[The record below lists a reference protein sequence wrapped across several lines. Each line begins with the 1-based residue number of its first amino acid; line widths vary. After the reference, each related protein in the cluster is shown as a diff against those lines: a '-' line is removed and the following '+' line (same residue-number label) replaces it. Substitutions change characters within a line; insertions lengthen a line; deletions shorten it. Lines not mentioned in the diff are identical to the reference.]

1 MSALGRERAL
11 TLFVALPD
19 GGTSASG
26 QEQTSL
32 TLQHG
37 LHRWKQLLTLQATPP
52 WKDVARMPFLPAF
65 RRVAA
70 LTLVALPVCPFSTL
84 SAAEPASETSAFI
97 HPINNAEDAP
107 LVELGSN
114 GLLRY
119 ALYSE
124 RGSDHARNVVPDFSR
139 AGYQGGGVSLPTR
152 SSIRVV
158 EVLEPNA
165 EGDDYPRIQ
174 AAIDAVAVRVQD
186 SRGLRG
192 AVLLRRG
199 HYRLSKTLTIRAS
212 GVVLRGEGR
221 GADGT
226 VIRSEVN
233 ERQGKILEVGN
244 SESAVPRAAL
254 DPRRTAITMDY
265 VPVGAMRITV
275 KSAAGYRVGDT
286 VSIAREPNARWVGP
300 EGVDTA
306 RYRWTPSDYA
316 VYSERV
322 VTAVSHD
329 TISLDAPIMDAIA
342 TRFGGGSV
350 YRTDPIRISQVGIE
364 DLRLEGNPET
374 GTVNDTA
381 DSGPF
386 TALRLGAIYNSWV
399 RDVTVRYVSHGFVT
413 RNGAQFNTLQDIA
426 YLDPRYGETQGA
438 RRYVFLYEGNAAF
451 NLIQRCYNQGGRHTF
466 VIGAR
471 VPGPNVFLDC
481 LAVGDSNDSGPHHR
495 WSTGTLYDNTKG
507 YMLRAQ
513 NRRYSGTGHGWAGAQ
528 QMFWNTEH
536 DIYVI
541 QAPPF
546 AMNWSVGQVGA
557 IAPGKFPPE
566 EPAGIVQSVGQVVTP
581 RSLYLQQLRD
591 RLGEQ
596 AVINITTEA
605 QRDGRIWDSLAAGAG
620 D

>member
-1 MSALGRERAL
+1 
-11 TLFVALPD
+11 
-19 GGTSASG
+19 
-26 QEQTSL
+26 
-32 TLQHG
+32 
-37 LHRWKQLLTLQATPP
+37 
-52 WKDVARMPFLPAF
+52 MPFLPAF

-70 LTLVALPVCPFSTL
+70 LTLVAFPACLFPTL
-84 SAAEPASETSAFI
+84 SAAERASETSVFI

-124 RGSDHARNVVPDFSR
+124 RGSDHARNIVPDFSR

-152 SSIRVV
+152 SSIPVV
-158 EVLEPNA
+158 EILEPNA
-165 EGDDYPRIQ
+165 EGDDSPRIQ

-199 HYRLSKTLTIRAS
+199 HYRLSKTLTIQAS

-226 VIRSEVN
+226 VIRSEVSD
-233 ERQGKILEVGN
+233 RQGRILEVGS

-254 DPRRTAITMDY
+254 DPCRTAITMDY

-300 EGVDTA
+300 EGIDTA

-322 VTAVSHD
+322 VTAVDHD
-329 TISLDAPIMDAIA
+329 TVTLDAPIMDAIE

-350 YRTDPIRISQVGIE
+350 YRTDPIRISHVGIE

-374 GTVNDTA
+374 GTVNGTA

-386 TALRLGAIYNSWV
+386 TALRLGAIYDSWV

-536 DIYVI
+536 DIYVV

-557 IAPGKFPPE
+557 SAPGKFPPE
-566 EPAGIVQSVGQVVTP
+566 EPAGIVQSMGQAVSP

-620 D
+620 E

>member
-1 MSALGRERAL
+1 
-11 TLFVALPD
+11 
-19 GGTSASG
+19 
-26 QEQTSL
+26 
-32 TLQHG
+32 
-37 LHRWKQLLTLQATPP
+37 
-52 WKDVARMPFLPAF
+52 MPFFPAF
-65 RRVAA
+65 RRFAA

-84 SAAEPASETSAFI
+84 SAAGPASETSAFI
-97 HPINNAEDAP
+97 HPINDAEDAP
-107 LVELGSN
+107 LVALGSN

-124 RGSDHARNVVPDFSR
+124 RGSDHARNIVPDFSR

-275 KSAAGYRVGDT
+275 QSAAGYRVGDT

-300 EGVDTA
+300 EGIDTA

-322 VTAVSHD
+322 VTAIDHD
-329 TISLDAPIMDAIA
+329 TITLDAPIMDAIA

-374 GTVNDTA
+374 GTVNGTA

-399 RDVTVRYVSHGFVT
+399 RGVTVRYVSHGFVT

-566 EPAGIVQSVGQVVTP
+566 EPAGIVQSMGQVVTP

-596 AVINITTEA
+596 AVINISTEA

>member
-1 MSALGRERAL
+1 
-11 TLFVALPD
+11 
-19 GGTSASG
+19 
-26 QEQTSL
+26 
-32 TLQHG
+32 
-37 LHRWKQLLTLQATPP
+37 
-52 WKDVARMPFLPAF
+52 MPFLPAF

-70 LTLVALPVCPFSTL
+70 LTLVTLPACLFSTL
-84 SAAEPASETSAFI
+84 SAADPASETSAFI

-124 RGSDHARNVVPDFSR
+124 RGSDHARNIVPDFSR

-152 SSIRVV
+152 SSIPVI
-158 EVLEPNA
+158 EILEPNA

-226 VIRSEVN
+226 VIRSEVD

-300 EGVDTA
+300 EGIDTA

-322 VTAVSHD
+322 VTAVDHD
-329 TISLDAPIMDAIA
+329 TITLDAPIMDAIA

-374 GTVNDTA
+374 GTVNGTA

-386 TALRLGAIYNSWV
+386 TALRLGAIYDSWV

-481 LAVGDSNDSGPHHR
+481 LAVGDSTDSGPHHR

-513 NRRYSGTGHGWAGAQ
+513 NRRDSGTGHGWAGAQ

-536 DIYVI
+536 DIYVV

-566 EPAGIVQSVGQVVTP
+566 EHAGIVQSMGQVVTP

-620 D
+620 E

>member
-1 MSALGRERAL
+1 
-11 TLFVALPD
+11 
-19 GGTSASG
+19 
-26 QEQTSL
+26 
-32 TLQHG
+32 
-37 LHRWKQLLTLQATPP
+37 
-52 WKDVARMPFLPAF
+52 MPLLPAF

-70 LTLVALPVCPFSTL
+70 LTLVVLPVCPLSTL
-84 SAAEPASETSAFI
+84 SAAEPASQTSALT
-97 HPINNAEDAP
+97 HPVNNSKDAP
-107 LVELGSN
+107 LVSLGSN
-114 GLLRY
+114 GVLRY

-124 RGSDHARNVVPDFSR
+124 RGSDEARNIVPDFSR
-139 AGYQGGGVSLPTR
+139 AGYQGGGVSLPAR
-152 SSIRVV
+152 CSIPVR
-158 EVLEPNA
+158 ETLEPSP

-174 AAIDAVAVRVQD
+174 AAIDAVARLATD
-186 SRGLRG
+186 SRGVRG

-199 HYRLSKTLTIRAS
+199 HYRLSRTLTIRSS

-221 GADGT
+221 GANGT
-226 VIRSEVN
+226 VLRSEAS
-233 ERQGKILEVGN
+233 EQQSRIIDVGN
-244 SESAVPRAAL
+244 SESAAPRLSPDA
-254 DPRRTAITMDY
+254 RRTAINMDY
-265 VPVGAMRITV
+265 VPVGATRIKV
-275 KSAAGYRVGDT
+275 KSATGYRAGDVVT
-286 VSIAREPNARWVGP
+286 IAKEPNARWLGP
-300 EGVDTA
+300 EGIDTA

-322 VTAVSHD
+322 VTAVDDD
-329 TISLDAPIMDAIA
+329 TITLDAPIMDAIDA
-342 TRFGGGSV
+342 RFGGGTV
-350 YRTDPIRISQVGIE
+350 YRADAKRISQVGIE

-374 GTVNDTA
+374 GTANGTSDT
-381 DSGPF
+381 GPF
-386 TALRLGAIYNSWV
+386 AGLRLGGVRDSWV

-413 RNGAQFNTLQDIA
+413 RNGAHFNTLQDIA

-438 RRYVFLYEGNAAF
+438 RRYVFLYEGNSAF
-451 NLIQRCYNQGGRHTF
+451 NLIQRCYNEGGRHTF
-466 VIGAR
+466 VLGAR

-536 DIYVI
+536 AIYVV

-557 IAPGKFPPE
+557 ISPGKFPPE
-566 EPAGIVQSVGQVVTP
+566 EPAGMLQSIGQVVAP

-596 AVINITTEA
+596 AVINVTTAA
-605 QRDGRIWDSLAAGAG
+605 QREGRIWNSLSARAGE
-620 D
+620 

>member
-1 MSALGRERAL
+1 MQIYRFKPACSGEALCAL
-11 TLFVALPD
+11 
-19 GGTSASG
+19 
-26 QEQTSL
+26 
-32 TLQHG
+32 
-37 LHRWKQLLTLQATPP
+37 
-52 WKDVARMPFLPAF
+52 VARMPSLPAF
-65 RRVAA
+65 RRVLA
-70 LTLVALPVCPFSTL
+70 LTLVALPVCVFSTL
-84 SAAEPASETSAFI
+84 SAAAPASETSAFI
-97 HPINNAEDAP
+97 HPINTAKDAP
-107 LVELGSN
+107 LVDLGSD
-114 GLLRY
+114 GMLRY

-124 RGSDHARNVVPDFSR
+124 RGSDHARNIVPDFSR

-152 SSIRVV
+152 PSIPVIK
-158 EVLEPNA
+158 VLEPGN
-165 EGDDYPRIQ
+165 GSDDYPRIQ
-174 AAIDAVAVRVQD
+174 AAIDAVALRATD

-192 AVLLRRG
+192 AVLLQRG
-199 HYRLSKTLTIRAS
+199 HYRLSRTLTIRAS

-226 VIRSEVN
+226 VIRSDVSGK
-233 ERQGKILEVGN
+233 QGKILDVGT

-254 DPRRTAITMDY
+254 DARRTAINMEY
-265 VPVGAMRITV
+265 VPVGAMRITLT
-275 KSAAGYRVGDT
+275 SAAGYRVGDT
-286 VSIAREPNARWVGP
+286 VSIVREPDARWLGP
-300 EGVDTA
+300 EGIDTA

-316 VYSERV
+316 VYNERV
-322 VTAVSHD
+322 VTAVDHD
-329 TISLDAPIMDAIA
+329 TITLDAPIMDAIEA
-342 TRFGGGSV
+342 RFGGGSV
-350 YRTDPIRISQVGIE
+350 YRTDPVRISQVGIE
-364 DLRLEGNPET
+364 DLRLEGDPET
-374 GTVNDTA
+374 GTTNGTA

-386 TALRLGAIYNSWV
+386 TALRLGATYNSWV

-413 RNGAQFNTLQDIA
+413 RNGVRFNTLQDIA

-536 DIYVI
+536 HTYVV

-546 AMNWSVGQVGA
+546 AMNWSVGQVGT
-557 IAPGKFPPE
+557 IALGKFPPE
-566 EPAGIVQSVGQVVTP
+566 EPAGIVQSMGQVVTP

-596 AVINITTEA
+596 AVVNVTTGA
-605 QRDGRIWDSLAAGAG
+605 QREGRIWDSLSARAGE
-620 D
+620 

>member
-1 MSALGRERAL
+1 
-11 TLFVALPD
+11 
-19 GGTSASG
+19 
-26 QEQTSL
+26 
-32 TLQHG
+32 
-37 LHRWKQLLTLQATPP
+37 
-52 WKDVARMPFLPAF
+52 MPFVPAF

-70 LTLVALPVCPFSTL
+70 LTLVALPACLFSTL
-84 SAAEPASETSAFI
+84 SAADPASETSVFI
-97 HPINNAEDAP
+97 HPINNAEDAR

-124 RGSDHARNVVPDFSR
+124 RGSDHARNIVPDFSR

-152 SSIRVV
+152 SSIPVI
-158 EVLEPNA
+158 EILEPNA
-165 EGDDYPRIQ
+165 EGDDSPRIQ

-199 HYRLSKTLTIRAS
+199 HYRLSKTLTIQAS

-226 VIRSEVN
+226 VIRSEVSD
-233 ERQGKILEVGN
+233 RQGRILEVGS

-300 EGVDTA
+300 EGIDTA
-306 RYRWTPSDYA
+306 RYRWAPSDYA

-322 VTAVSHD
+322 VTAVDHD
-329 TISLDAPIMDAIA
+329 TITLDAPIMDAIE

-364 DLRLEGNPET
+364 DLRLEGKPET
-374 GTVNDTA
+374 GTVNGTA

-386 TALRLGAIYNSWV
+386 TALRLGAIYDSWV

-438 RRYVFLYEGNAAF
+438 RRYVFLYEGNAGF

-466 VIGAR
+466 VIGAQ
-471 VPGPNVFLDC
+471 VPGPNVFFDC

-536 DIYVI
+536 DIYVV

-557 IAPGKFPPE
+557 SAPGKFPPE
-566 EPAGIVQSVGQVVTP
+566 EPAGIVQSMGQAVSP

-596 AVINITTEA
+596 AVINVTTEA

-620 D
+620 E

>member
-1 MSALGRERAL
+1 M
-11 TLFVALPD
+11 P
-19 GGTSASG
+19 
-26 QEQTSL
+26 
-32 TLQHG
+32 
-37 LHRWKQLLTLQATPP
+37 LLL
-52 WKDVARMPFLPAF
+52 AF
-65 RRVAA
+65 RRVAT
-70 LTLVALPVCPFSTL
+70 LTLVALPFCPLSTL
-84 SAAEPASETSAFI
+84 SAAERASDTSAFT
-97 HPINNAEDAP
+97 HPINTAKVAP
-107 LVELGSN
+107 LVGLGSN

-124 RGSDHARNVVPDFSR
+124 RGSDQARNIVPDFSR
-139 AGYQGGGVSLPTR
+139 AGYQGGGVSLPDR
-152 SSIRVV
+152 SSIPVIA
-158 EVLEPNA
+158 VLEPGTEN
-165 EGDDYPRIQ
+165 DDYPRIQ
-174 AAIDAVAVRVQD
+174 AAIDTVAARAKD

-199 HYRLSKTLTIRAS
+199 RYTLSRTLTIQAS

-226 VIRSEVN
+226 VIRSEVSD
-233 ERQGKILEVGN
+233 RQGKILEVGT
-244 SESAVPRAAL
+244 SEPAAPRPAPDA
-254 DPRRTAITMDY
+254 RRTTINMDY
-265 VPVGAMRITV
+265 VPVGAMRIKVT
-275 KSAAGYRVGDT
+275 SAAGYRVGDT
-286 VSIAREPNARWVGP
+286 VTIAREPNARWIGP
-300 EGVDTA
+300 EGIDTA
-306 RYRWTPSDYA
+306 RYRWTPSEYA

-322 VTAVSHD
+322 VTAVDHD
-329 TISLDAPIMDAIA
+329 TMTLDAPIMDAIQ

-350 YRTDPIRISQVGIE
+350 YRTDPSRISQVGVE

-374 GTVNDTA
+374 GTVNGA
-381 DSGPF
+381 PDSGPF
-386 TALRLGAIYNSWV
+386 TALRLGATYNSWV

-438 RRYVFLYEGNAAF
+438 RRYVFLYEGNSAF

-536 DIYVI
+536 AIYVV

-546 AMNWSVGQVGA
+546 AMNWSVGQVGTM
-557 IAPGKFPPE
+557 APGKFPPE
-566 EPAGIVQSVGQVVTP
+566 EPGGIVQSMGQVVAP

-596 AVINITTEA
+596 AVINVTTEA
-605 QRDGRIWDSLAAGAG
+605 QRDGRIWDILSAGARE
-620 D
+620 

>member
-1 MSALGRERAL
+1 
-11 TLFVALPD
+11 
-19 GGTSASG
+19 
-26 QEQTSL
+26 
-32 TLQHG
+32 
-37 LHRWKQLLTLQATPP
+37 
-52 WKDVARMPFLPAF
+52 MPFLPAF

-84 SAAEPASETSAFI
+84 SAAGPASETNAFI

-107 LVELGSN
+107 LVALGSN

-124 RGSDHARNVVPDFSR
+124 RGSDHARNIVPDFSR

-152 SSIRVV
+152 SSIPVI

-186 SRGLRG
+186 SQGLRG
-192 AVLLRRG
+192 VVLLRRG
-199 HYRLSKTLTIRAS
+199 GYRLSKTLTIRAS

-226 VIRSEVN
+226 VIRSQVSD
-233 ERQGKILEVGN
+233 RQGRILEVGS

-275 KSAAGYRVGDT
+275 QSAVGYRVGDT

-300 EGVDTA
+300 EGIDTA

-322 VTAVSHD
+322 VTAVDHD

-350 YRTDPIRISQVGIE
+350 YRTYPIRISQVGIE

-374 GTVNDTA
+374 GTVNGTA

-426 YLDPRYGETQGA
+426 YLDPRYGATQGA

-566 EPAGIVQSVGQVVTP
+566 EPAGIVQSMGQVVTP

-596 AVINITTEA
+596 AVINITNEA
-605 QRDGRIWDSLAAGAG
+605 QRDGRIWDSLAAGAVE
-620 D
+620 

>member
-1 MSALGRERAL
+1 ML
-11 TLFVALPD
+11 
-19 GGTSASG
+19 
-26 QEQTSL
+26 
-32 TLQHG
+32 
-37 LHRWKQLLTLQATPP
+37 
-52 WKDVARMPFLPAF
+52 FLPAF
-65 RRVAA
+65 HRVVA
-70 LTLVALPVCPFSTL
+70 LTLVALPLCPVSTL
-84 SAAEPASETSAFI
+84 SAAEPASETSAFT
-97 HPINNAEDAP
+97 HPINTAKDAP
-107 LVELGSN
+107 LIGLGSN

-119 ALYSE
+119 ALYAE
-124 RGSDHARNVVPDFSR
+124 RGSDHARNIVPDFSR

-152 SSIRVV
+152 SSIPVI
-158 EVLEPNA
+158 EVLGPNA

-174 AAIDAVAVRVQD
+174 AAIDAVAVRAKD

-199 HYRLSKTLTIRAS
+199 HYRLSQMLTIRAS

-226 VIRSEVN
+226 VIRSDVS
-233 ERQGKILEVGN
+233 ERQGRILDVGI

-254 DPRRTAITMDY
+254 DARRTAINMDY
-265 VPVGAMRITV
+265 VPVGAMRIRVT
-275 KSAAGYRVGDT
+275 SAAGYRVGDT
-286 VSIAREPNARWVGP
+286 VSIAREPDARWVGP
-300 EGVDTA
+300 EGIDTA

-322 VTAVSHD
+322 VTAVDHD
-329 TISLDAPIMDAIA
+329 TITLDAPIMDAIQ

-350 YRTDPIRISQVGIE
+350 YRTDSTRISQVGIE

-374 GTVNDTA
+374 GTVNGTP

-386 TALRLGAIYNSWV
+386 IALRLGAIQDSWV

-438 RRYVFLYEGNAAF
+438 RRYVFLYEGNSAF

-536 DIYVI
+536 DIYVV

-566 EPAGIVQSVGQVVTP
+566 EQSGIVQSMGQVVTP
-581 RSLYLQQLRD
+581 RSLYLQQLHD

-596 AVINITTEA
+596 AVINVTTEA
-605 QRDGRIWDSLAAGAG
+605 QRIGRIWNTLSAGAG
-620 D
+620 E

>member
-1 MSALGRERAL
+1 MEISKFKPACSGEALCAL
-11 TLFVALPD
+11 
-19 GGTSASG
+19 
-26 QEQTSL
+26 
-32 TLQHG
+32 
-37 LHRWKQLLTLQATPP
+37 
-52 WKDVARMPFLPAF
+52 VARMPSLPAF
-65 RRVAA
+65 RRFLA
-70 LTLVALPVCPFSTL
+70 LTLVALPVCVLSTP
-84 SAAEPASETSAFI
+84 SAAAPASETSAFT
-97 HPINNAEDAP
+97 HPINNAQDAP
-107 LVELGSN
+107 LVGLGSD
-114 GLLRY
+114 GTLRY

-124 RGSDHARNVVPDFSR
+124 RGSDHARNIVPDFSR

-152 SSIRVV
+152 PSIPVIK
-158 EVLEPNA
+158 VLAP
-165 EGDDYPRIQ
+165 GTGSDDYPRIQ
-174 AAIDAVAVRVQD
+174 AAIDAVAVRATD

-199 HYRLSKTLTIRAS
+199 HYRLSGTLTIRAS

-226 VIRSEVN
+226 VIRSDVSEK
-233 ERQGKILEVGN
+233 QGKILDVGT

-254 DPRRTAITMDY
+254 DARRNAINMEY
-265 VPVGAMRITV
+265 VPVGAMRITLT
-275 KSAAGYRVGDT
+275 SAAGYRVGDT
-286 VSIAREPNARWVGP
+286 VSIVREPNARWLGP
-300 EGVDTA
+300 EGIDTA
-306 RYRWTPSDYA
+306 RYRWAPSDYA

-322 VTAVSHD
+322 VTAVDHD
-329 TISLDAPIMDAIA
+329 TITLDAPIVDAIEA
-342 TRFGGGSV
+342 RFGGGSV
-350 YRTDPIRISQVGIE
+350 YRTDPMRISQVGIE

-374 GTVNDTA
+374 GTINGTA

-386 TALRLGAIYNSWV
+386 TALRLGATYDSWV

-413 RNGAQFNTLQDIA
+413 RNGARFNTLQDIA

-451 NLIQRCYNQGGRHTF
+451 NLTQRCYNQGGRHTF

-536 DIYVI
+536 DIYVV

-546 AMNWSVGQVGA
+546 AMNWSVGQVGT
-557 IAPGKFPPE
+557 IEPGKFPPE
-566 EPAGIVQSVGQVVTP
+566 EPAGIVQSMGQVVAP

-591 RLGEQ
+591 RLGAQ
-596 AVINITTEA
+596 AVINVTTEA
-605 QRDGRIWDSLAAGAG
+605 QRDGRIWDSLSARAGE
-620 D
+620 

>member
-1 MSALGRERAL
+1 
-11 TLFVALPD
+11 
-19 GGTSASG
+19 
-26 QEQTSL
+26 
-32 TLQHG
+32 
-37 LHRWKQLLTLQATPP
+37 
-52 WKDVARMPFLPAF
+52 MPFLPAF

-70 LTLVALPVCPFSTL
+70 LTLVALPACLFSTL

-124 RGSDHARNVVPDFSR
+124 RGSDHARNIVPDFSR

-165 EGDDYPRIQ
+165 EGDDFPRIQ

-265 VPVGAMRITV
+265 VPVGAIRITV
-275 KSAAGYRVGDT
+275 RSAAGYRVGDT

-300 EGVDTA
+300 EGIDTA

-322 VTAVSHD
+322 VTAVDHD

-364 DLRLEGNPET
+364 DLRLEGSPET
-374 GTVNDTA
+374 GTVNGTA

-466 VIGAR
+466 VIGAL

-536 DIYVI
+536 DIYVV

-566 EPAGIVQSVGQVVTP
+566 EPAGTVQSMGQVVSP

-596 AVINITTEA
+596 AVINVTTEA

-620 D
+620 E

>member
-1 MSALGRERAL
+1 
-11 TLFVALPD
+11 
-19 GGTSASG
+19 
-26 QEQTSL
+26 
-32 TLQHG
+32 
-37 LHRWKQLLTLQATPP
+37 
-52 WKDVARMPFLPAF
+52 MPLLPAF
-65 RRVAA
+65 RRAVA
-70 LTLVALPVCPFSTL
+70 LTLVALPVCPLSTL
-84 SAAEPASETSAFI
+84 SAAEPASQTSAFT
-97 HPINNAEDAP
+97 HPINNAKDAP
-107 LVELGSN
+107 LVDLGGN
-114 GLLRY
+114 GGLRY
-119 ALYSE
+119 TLYSE
-124 RGSDHARNVVPDFSR
+124 RGSDHARNIVPDFSR

-152 SSIRVV
+152 SSIPVI
-158 EVLEPNA
+158 EVLEPST
-165 EGDDYPRIQ
+165 EDDDYPRIQ
-174 AAIDAVAVRVQD
+174 AAIDAVAARVMD

-199 HYRLSKTLTIRAS
+199 RYRLSRTLTIRAN

-226 VIRSEVN
+226 VIRSEVS
-233 ERQGKILEVGN
+233 EPQGKILEVGS

-254 DPRRTAITMDY
+254 DAHRTTINMDY

-275 KSAAGYRVGDT
+275 RSAAGYRVGDT
-286 VSIAREPNARWVGP
+286 VSIGKEPDARWVGP
-300 EGVDTA
+300 EGINAA

-316 VYSERV
+316 MYSERV
-322 VTAVSHD
+322 VTAVDHD
-329 TISLDAPIMDAIA
+329 TITLDAPIMDAIE

-350 YRTDPIRISQVGIE
+350 YRTNPTRISQVGVE

-374 GTVNDTA
+374 GTINGTT

-386 TALRLGAIYNSWV
+386 TALRLGGIRDSWV
-399 RDVTVRYVSHGFVT
+399 RNVTVSYVSHGFVT
-413 RNGAQFNTLQDIA
+413 RNGAHFNTLQDIA

-438 RRYVFLYEGNAAF
+438 RRYVFLYEGNSAF
-451 NLIQRCYNQGGRHTF
+451 NLIQRCFGQGGRHTF

-513 NRRYSGTGHGWAGAQ
+513 NRRHSGTGHGWAGAQ

-546 AMNWSVGQVGA
+546 AMNWSVGQVGT

-566 EPAGIVQSVGQVVTP
+566 EPAGIVQSIGQMVAP

-596 AVINITTEA
+596 AVINVTTDE
-605 QRDGRIWDSLAAGAG
+605 QRDGRIWDSLSARAGE
-620 D
+620 

>member
-1 MSALGRERAL
+1 
-11 TLFVALPD
+11 
-19 GGTSASG
+19 
-26 QEQTSL
+26 
-32 TLQHG
+32 
-37 LHRWKQLLTLQATPP
+37 
-52 WKDVARMPFLPAF
+52 MPFLPAF

-70 LTLVALPVCPFSTL
+70 LTLVALPVCPFFTL

-124 RGSDHARNVVPDFSR
+124 RGSDHARNIVPDFSR

-152 SSIRVV
+152 STIPVI

-165 EGDDYPRIQ
+165 EGDDFPRIQ

-199 HYRLSKTLTIRAS
+199 GYRLSKTLTIRAS

-233 ERQGKILEVGN
+233 ERQGKILELGN

-265 VPVGAMRITV
+265 VPVGAIRITV
-275 KSAAGYRVGDT
+275 KSAAGYRAGDT
-286 VSIAREPNARWVGP
+286 VSISREPNARWVGP
-300 EGVDTA
+300 EGIDTA

-316 VYSERV
+316 VHSERV
-322 VTAVSHD
+322 VTAVDHD
-329 TISLDAPIMDAIA
+329 TITLDAPIMDAIE

-350 YRTDPIRISQVGIE
+350 YRTDPLRISQVGIE
-364 DLRLEGNPET
+364 DLRLEGNPAT
-374 GTVNDTA
+374 GTVNGTA

-536 DIYVI
+536 DVYVV

-566 EPAGIVQSVGQVVTP
+566 EPAGIVQSMGQVVSP

-596 AVINITTEA
+596 AVINVTTEA

-620 D
+620 E

>member
-1 MSALGRERAL
+1 M
-11 TLFVALPD
+11 TL
-19 GGTSASG
+19 
-26 QEQTSL
+26 
-32 TLQHG
+32 
-37 LHRWKQLLTLQATPP
+37 PP
-52 WKDVARMPFLPAF
+52 APW
-65 RRVAA
+65 RVAV
-70 LTLVALPVCPFSTL
+70 LTVVVLPVCAFSNL
-84 SAAEPASETSAFI
+84 SAAEYDSQTSTFI
-97 HPINNAEDAP
+97 HPINRAKDAP
-107 LVELGSN
+107 LVSLGSD

-119 ALYSE
+119 ALYTE
-124 RGSDHARNVVPDFSR
+124 RGGDQARNIVPDFSR

-152 SSIRVV
+152 SSIPVI
-158 EVLEPNA
+158 EILEPSSA
-165 EGDDYPRIQ
+165 EDDYPRIQ
-174 AAIDAVAVRVQD
+174 AAIDAVALHAKD

-199 HYRLSKTLTIRAS
+199 HYRVSRTLSIRAD

-226 VIRSEVN
+226 VIRSETSDQRGRII
-233 ERQGKILEVGN
+233 ELGS
-244 SESAVPRAAL
+244 SEAAVPRAAL
-254 DPRRTAITMDY
+254 DARRTTINMHY
-265 VPVGAMRITV
+265 VPVGAMRLKV
-275 KSAAGYRVGDT
+275 SSAVGYDVGDT
-286 VSIAREPNARWVGP
+286 LSIAREPNARWIGP
-300 EGVDTA
+300 EGIDTA
-306 RYRWTPSDYA
+306 RYGWTASDYA
-316 VYSERV
+316 MYSERV
-322 VTAVSHD
+322 VTAVDDD
-329 TISLDAPIMDAIA
+329 TITLDAPIMDAIE
-342 TRFGGGSV
+342 TRFGGGTV
-350 YRTDPIRISQVGIE
+350 YRTDPVRISQVGVE

-374 GTVNDTA
+374 GTVNGTA
-381 DSGPF
+381 DSGPY

-399 RDVTVRYVSHGFVT
+399 RGVTVRYVSHGFVT

-536 DIYVI
+536 DIYVV

-546 AMNWSVGQVGA
+546 AMNWSVGQVGVTTL
-557 IAPGKFPPE
+557 GKFPPE
-566 EPAGIVQSVGQVVTP
+566 EPAGIVQSIGQVVTP

-596 AVINITTEA
+596 AVINVTTEE
-605 QRDGRIWDSLAAGAG
+605 QRDGRIWGGLSDGAG
-620 D
+620 E

>member
-1 MSALGRERAL
+1 
-11 TLFVALPD
+11 
-19 GGTSASG
+19 
-26 QEQTSL
+26 
-32 TLQHG
+32 
-37 LHRWKQLLTLQATPP
+37 
-52 WKDVARMPFLPAF
+52 MPLLPAF
-65 RRVAA
+65 CRIAA
-70 LTLVALPVCPFSTL
+70 LTLVVLPVCPSSTL
-84 SAAEPASETSAFI
+84 SAAEPASQTGAFTYPVNDAI
-97 HPINNAEDAP
+97 DAP
-107 LVELGSN
+107 LVNLGSN

-119 ALYSE
+119 ALYAE
-124 RGSDHARNVVPDFSR
+124 RGGDHARNIVPDFSR
-139 AGYQGGGVSLPTR
+139 AGYQGGGVGLPTR
-152 SSIRVV
+152 SSIPVI
-158 EVLEPNA
+158 EVLEPST
-165 EGDDYPRIQ
+165 EDDDYPRIQ
-174 AAIDAVAVRVQD
+174 AAIDAVAARAKD

-199 HYRLSKTLTIRAS
+199 NYRLSRTLTIRSS

-226 VIRSEVN
+226 VLRSEAS
-233 ERQGKILEVGN
+233 EQQSKIIDVGN
-244 SESAVPRAAL
+244 SESAIPRPSPDA
-254 DPRRTAITMDY
+254 RRTAINMDY
-265 VPVGAMRITV
+265 VPVGATRIKV
-275 KSAAGYRVGDT
+275 KSATGYRAGD
-286 VSIAREPNARWVGP
+286 VVAIAREPNARWLGP
-300 EGVDTA
+300 EGIDTA

-322 VTAVSHD
+322 VTAVDGD
-329 TISLDAPIMDAIA
+329 TITLDAPIMDAIDA
-342 TRFGGGSV
+342 RFGGGTV
-350 YRTDPIRISQVGIE
+350 YRADPKRISQVGIE

-374 GTVNDTA
+374 GTTNGTSDT
-381 DSGPF
+381 GPF
-386 TALRLGAIYNSWV
+386 AGLRLGGVRDSWV

-413 RNGAQFNTLQDIA
+413 RNGAHFNTLEDIA

-438 RRYVFLYEGNAAF
+438 RRYVFLYEGNSAF

-536 DIYVI
+536 DIYVV

-546 AMNWSVGQVGA
+546 AMNWSVGQVGVL
-557 IAPGKFPPE
+557 APGKFPPE
-566 EPAGIVQSVGQVVTP
+566 EPAGMLQSIGQVVAP

-596 AVINITTEA
+596 AVINVTTAA
-605 QRDGRIWDSLAAGAG
+605 QREGRIWDTLSARAGE
-620 D
+620 

>member
-1 MSALGRERAL
+1 
-11 TLFVALPD
+11 
-19 GGTSASG
+19 
-26 QEQTSL
+26 
-32 TLQHG
+32 
-37 LHRWKQLLTLQATPP
+37 
-52 WKDVARMPFLPAF
+52 MPLLPAF
-65 RRVAA
+65 RRLAA
-70 LTLVALPVCPFSTL
+70 LTLVALPVWPLFTL
-84 SAAEPASETSAFI
+84 SAAEPAPQTSLFT
-97 HPINNAEDAP
+97 HPINNAKDAP

-119 ALYSE
+119 SLYSE
-124 RGSDHARNVVPDFSR
+124 RGSEQLRNIVPDFSR

-152 SSIRVV
+152 SSIPAIK
-158 EVLEPNA
+158 VLGPNTD
-165 EGDDYPRIQ
+165 GDDYPRIQ
-174 AAIDAVAVRVQD
+174 AAIDAVALRTKD

-192 AVLLRRG
+192 AVLLQRG
-199 HYRLSKTLTIRAS
+199 NYRMSQTLTIRAS

-226 VIRSEVN
+226 VIRSGVS

-244 SESAVPRAAL
+244 SESAAPRAAL
-254 DPRRTAITMDY
+254 DAHQTPISMDY

-286 VSIAREPNARWVGP
+286 VSIVREPNARWLGP
-300 EGVDTA
+300 EGIDTA
-306 RYRWTPSDYA
+306 RYRWAPSDYTM
-316 VYSERV
+316 YSERV
-322 VTAVSHD
+322 VTAVDDD
-329 TISLDAPIMDAIA
+329 TITLDAPIMDAIEA
-342 TRFGGGSV
+342 RFGGGSV

-364 DLRLEGNPET
+364 DLRLEGEPNT
-374 GTVNDTA
+374 GTVNGTA

-386 TALRLGAIYNSWV
+386 IALRLGAIYNSWV

-438 RRYVFLYEGNAAF
+438 RRYVFLYEGNSAF
-451 NLIQRCYNQGGRHTF
+451 NLIQRCYNQGGRHSF

-481 LAVGDSNDSGPHHR
+481 LAEGDSNDSGPHHR

-536 DIYVI
+536 DIYVV

-546 AMNWSVGQVGA
+546 AMNWSVGQVGT
-557 IAPGKFPPE
+557 IASGKFPPE
-566 EPAGIVQSVGQVVTP
+566 EPAGIVQSMGQVATP
-581 RSLYLQQLRD
+581 RSLYLQQLRA

-596 AVINITTEA
+596 AVVNVTTDE
-605 QRDGRIWDSLAAGAG
+605 QHDGRIWDYLSAGAG
-620 D
+620 E

>member
-1 MSALGRERAL
+1 
-11 TLFVALPD
+11 
-19 GGTSASG
+19 
-26 QEQTSL
+26 
-32 TLQHG
+32 
-37 LHRWKQLLTLQATPP
+37 
-52 WKDVARMPFLPAF
+52 MPFLPAF

-84 SAAEPASETSAFI
+84 SAAEPASETSAFT
-97 HPINNAEDAP
+97 HSINNAEDAS
-107 LVELGSN
+107 LVDLGSN

-124 RGSDHARNVVPDFSR
+124 RGSDHARNIVPDFSR

-152 SSIRVV
+152 SSIPVI
-158 EVLEPNA
+158 EILEPGT

-174 AAIDAVAVRVQD
+174 AAIDAVAVRAQD
-186 SRGLRG
+186 GRGLRG

-199 HYRLSKTLTIRAS
+199 RYRLSKTLTIRAS

-254 DPRRTAITMDY
+254 DPRLTAISMDY

-286 VSIAREPNARWVGP
+286 VSISREPNARWIGP
-300 EGVDTA
+300 EGIDTA
-306 RYRWTPSDYA
+306 QYRWTPRDYA

-322 VTAVSHD
+322 VTAIDHD
-329 TISLDAPIMDAIA
+329 TITLDAPIMDSIE

-374 GTVNDTA
+374 GTVNGTA

-536 DIYVI
+536 KIYVV

-566 EPAGIVQSVGQVVTP
+566 EPAGIVQSMGQVVTP

-596 AVINITTEA
+596 AVINVTTEE

-620 D
+620 E

>member
-1 MSALGRERAL
+1 
-11 TLFVALPD
+11 
-19 GGTSASG
+19 
-26 QEQTSL
+26 
-32 TLQHG
+32 
-37 LHRWKQLLTLQATPP
+37 
-52 WKDVARMPFLPAF
+52 MPFLPAF

-70 LTLVALPVCPFSTL
+70 LTLVAFPACLFSTL

-97 HPINNAEDAP
+97 HPINNAEGAP
-107 LVELGSN
+107 LVGLGSN

-124 RGSDHARNVVPDFSR
+124 RGSDHARNIVPDFSR

-152 SSIRVV
+152 SSIPVI
-158 EVLEPNA
+158 EILEPNA

-199 HYRLSKTLTIRAS
+199 HYRLSKTLTIQAS

-226 VIRSEVN
+226 VIRSEVSD
-233 ERQGKILEVGN
+233 RQGRILEVGS
-244 SESAVPRAAL
+244 SESAVPRAGL
-254 DPRRTAITMDY
+254 DARRTAITMDY
-265 VPVGAMRITV
+265 VPVGATRITV

-300 EGVDTA
+300 DGIDTA
-306 RYRWTPSDYA
+306 RYRWAPSDYA

-322 VTAVSHD
+322 VTAVDHD
-329 TISLDAPIMDAIA
+329 TITLDAPIMDAIE

-364 DLRLEGNPET
+364 DLRLEGKPET
-374 GTVNDTA
+374 GTVNGTA

-513 NRRYSGTGHGWAGAQ
+513 NRRSSGTGHGWAGAQ

-536 DIYVI
+536 DIYVV

-566 EPAGIVQSVGQVVTP
+566 EPAGIVQSIGRVVTP

-620 D
+620 E